1 LPYREESRTLVAKQS
16 EPVRIPLFSFT
27 DPDRPWSNESLKDV
41 SIDFAILPSSTNLD
55 DEGIRSHKVV
65 VEEDG
70 LPSSQTVKSKPLF

>member
-1 LPYREESRTLVAKQS
+1 M
-16 EPVRIPLFSFT
+16 
-27 DPDRPWSNESLKDV
+27 SLKDV